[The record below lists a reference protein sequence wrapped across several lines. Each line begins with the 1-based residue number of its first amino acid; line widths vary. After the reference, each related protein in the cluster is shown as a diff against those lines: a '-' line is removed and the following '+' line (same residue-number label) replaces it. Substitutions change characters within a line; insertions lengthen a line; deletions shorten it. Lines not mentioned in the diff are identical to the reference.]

1 MRREV
6 NSMAAEQ
13 EKKTRK
19 RKEKKPPTFYYF
31 IRINDAEP
39 VPLDSIPEP
48 RRQEL
53 IDDLCDRF
61 MASFGYVKVGRA
73 ED

>member
-6 NSMAAEQ
+6 NSMAAER

-39 VPLDSIPEP
+39 VPLDSNTLKGI
-48 RRQEL
+48 
-53 IDDLCDRF
+53 F
-61 MASFGYVKVGRA
+61 K
-73 ED
+73 